1 MQQLAD
7 AVADLALQGAALVQQ
22 GGGGGQGNP
31 LGAGRVVHRPH
42 RHVADAAPRDIHN
55 PLERQIVGRAHGRA
69 QIGDGVADFLALVEA
84 QPANHAI
91 GHAQDDQPF
100 LEGAGL
106 EAGAHQDRHFVQRFP
121 GPAQRLDPVA
131 DHAGFFIRVPY
142 AHDADLFA
150 FLRIRSARAQRLAQ
164 ATFVMRD
171 QPRSRGQ
178 DMRGRAIIRFQPDDP
193 RAIEILLEAEDVFH
207 FRAAPGIDRLVVIPH
222 AADVLVTLRQQP
234 QPVILDQVGV
244 LIFVH
249 QDIPKR
255 TMVLR
260 QDVRVG
266 EQDLDHMQHQ
276 IAEIGRVQNA
286 QAGLIGLIQRRRAS
300 VREVRFVGRSDPRRG
315 QPAILPALDRRH
327 QGCRSPALLIDP
339 FGLHHLF
346 QDAQLVVRVQ
356 DGEIRGQP
364 DMFGMPAQHPR
375 TQGMECAQ
383 PQPLGR
389 FAEDCGDPFT
399 HLPGRLVGEGDGQD
413 LVGKRAPGQQ
423 DMREPCGQ
431 HASLA
436 GARPGQ
442 HQQRAVDG
450 LHRLPL
456 FRVQAS
462 QVIGHRFRVPCM
474 RAA

>member
-1 MQQLAD
+1 
-7 AVADLALQGAALVQQ
+7 
-22 GGGGGQGNP
+22 
-31 LGAGRVVHRPH
+31 
-42 RHVADAAPRDIHN
+42 
-55 PLERQIVGRAHGRA
+55 
-69 QIGDGVADFLALVEA
+69 
-84 QPANHAI
+84 
-91 GHAQDDQPF
+91 
-100 LEGAGL
+100 
-106 EAGAHQDRHFVQRFP
+106 
-121 GPAQRLDPVA
+121 
-131 DHAGFFIRVPY
+131 
-142 AHDADLFA
+142 
-150 FLRIRSARAQRLAQ
+150 
-164 ATFVMRD
+164 MRD
-171 QPRSRGQ
+171 QPRSGGQ
-178 DMRGRAIIRFQPDDP
+178 DMRGRAIICFQPDDP
-193 RAIEILLEAEDVFH
+193 RALEILLEAEDVFH

-244 LIFVH
+244 LIFVN

-255 TMVLR
+255 TMVLS

-276 IAEIGRVQNA
+276 VAEIGRVQHA

-300 VREVRFVGRSDPRRG
+300 VRKIGFVGGSDPRRG
-315 QPAILPALDRRH
+315 QSSVLPALDGRH
-327 QGCRSPALLIDP
+327 QRGRSPALLIDP

-356 DGEIRGQP
+356 DGEIRRQP

-375 TQGMECAQ
+375 TQSMKRAE

-389 FAEDCGDPFT
+389 FAEDGGDPFA
-399 HLPGRLVGEGDGQD
+399 HFPRRLVGEGDGQD
-413 LVGKRAPGQQ
+413 LVGKRPSGQQ

-431 HASLA
+431 HTSLA

-462 QVIGHRFRVPCM
+462 QIIGHGFRVPCM